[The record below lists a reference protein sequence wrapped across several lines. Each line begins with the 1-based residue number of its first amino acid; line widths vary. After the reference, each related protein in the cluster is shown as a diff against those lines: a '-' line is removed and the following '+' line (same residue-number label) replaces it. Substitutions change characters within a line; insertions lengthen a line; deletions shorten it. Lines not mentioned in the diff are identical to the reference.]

1 MKWGGARPHSYIDG
15 IKLNDM
21 NLTIED
27 LKLIRLSLGKVNA
40 SAQVWETIK
49 VVDVMLA
56 EHNLKPEYESQPKRK
71 YARRIES
78 KLVFNPIK

>member
-1 MKWGGARPHSYIDG
+1 MS
-15 IKLNDM
+15 
-21 NLTIED
+21 LTIED

-49 VVDVMLA
+49 TIDAMLA
-56 EHNLKPEYESQPKRK
+56 EHNLKPEYEAQPKRK
-71 YARRIES
+71 YARNIES